1 MARSATAPGS
11 GSKDGASRMIFR
23 TALLAASLLALPLA
37 GCTDAAEGGGSG
49 AREQIRVVGSS
60 TVYPFTTAVAEQ
72 FVRKYPQF
80 QSPIVESTGTG
91 AGMKLF
97 CAGVGAAHP
106 DIENASRRMKPSE
119 YQDCLR
125 NGVRDVVEMQI
136 GVDGLAFAQAKSGPA
151 LALTEQDVYEAIAAE
166 PYGRPQTAKTWAD
179 VNPALPA
186 VPIKVYGPSST
197 SGTRD
202 SLIELVLMPGCE
214 TDAATRALKDSAPER
229 FQAICSRLREDGGY
243 VDSGENDNL
252 IVQKLTVNP
261 TAVGAF
267 GYSFLEENLDKLKGV
282 PIQGVMPSY
291 ETIQDGSY
299 PGARPLFIYLK
310 KAHLGAVPGLREFVA
325 EYSRAWQPRGYLT
338 RRDLIPSPDPV
349 RAAADRAAT
358 ELVPLDPAQL
368 R

>member
-1 MARSATAPGS
+1 MT
-11 GSKDGASRMIFR
+11 FR
-23 TALLAASLLALPLA
+23 RALLVASFATLPLSA
-37 GCTDAAEGGGSG
+37 CSDAANGGGTG
-49 AREQIRVVGSS
+49 AREQIRIVGSS

-72 FVRKYPQF
+72 FVRKFPQF

-97 CAGVGAAHP
+97 CAGVGANHP
-106 DIENASRRMKPSE
+106 DIENASRRIKKSE
-119 YQDCLR
+119 YADCQK

-136 GVDGLAFAQAKSGPA
+136 GVDGLAFAQAKNGPR
-151 LALTEQDVYEAIAAE
+151 LALTEAEIYQAIAAE
-166 PYGRPQTAKTWAD
+166 PWGRKQTARTWRD
-179 VNPALPA
+179 INPALPA

-202 SLIELVLMPGCE
+202 SMVELILKPGCE
-214 TDAATRALKDSAPER
+214 ADPATKALKARDEKRYES
-229 FQAICSRLREDGGY
+229 ICARLREDGAY

-267 GYSFLEENLDKLKGV
+267 GYSFLEENLDTLRGV
-282 PIQGVMPSY
+282 PIQGVEPSY
-291 ETIQDGSY
+291 ATIQNGSY

-325 EYSRAWQPRGYLT
+325 EYARAWTPEGYLV

-349 RAAADRAAT
+349 RATATRAAT
-358 ELVPLDPAQL
+358 ELVLLDPAKL
-368 R
+368 N